1 MTLIVITSL
10 LIIFTLSL
18 MWALAACDSPTSRTT
33 MGIKLPK
40 DTQ

>member
-10 LIIFTLSL
+10 LITFTLLL
-18 MWALAACDSPTSRTT
+18 MWALAACDSPTSSTT
-33 MGIKLPK
+33 MGVKLPK